1 MKDILREFEAVLRE
15 TSVCRMKGGEGRRVF
30 VRRRYDAE
38 IEDVWDAIT
47 SPERLRRWFSPVTGD
62 LRLGG
67 SYQIE
72 GNAGGTIL
80 RCEPPRLLA
89 LSWLMGGGDP
99 DSSLVEVRLAEA
111 GAGKTNLELEHT
123 AIVPPEMWGQFGPG
137 AVGVGWDLGLLG
149 LALHL
154 VGESVAPSEHNT
166 WTATPEAREF
176 VSRASAAWGAAHEA
190 SGASPA
196 EAAAGAAA
204 TKKFYTPPDPPA

>member
-1 MKDILREFEAVLRE
+1 MKDILRELEAVQRE
-15 TSVCRMKGGEGRRVF
+15 TSQRRMKGGDGHRVF
-30 VRRRYDAE
+30 LRRSYDAE

-47 SPERLRRWFSPVTGD
+47 TPERIRRWFSPVTGE

-67 SYQIE
+67 SYQVQ

-89 LSWLMGGGDP
+89 LSWVMGNADP
-99 DSSLVEVRLAEA
+99 EASLVEVRLAEA

-137 AVGVGWDLGLLG
+137 AVGVGWDLTVLG

-154 VGESVAPSEHNT
+154 LGESVDPSQQDR
-166 WTATPEAREF
+166 WSASPEAREF
-176 VSRASAAWGAAHEA
+176 VTRAAAAWRAAHEA

-196 EAAAGAAA
+196 EAAAAAAA
-204 TKKFYTPPDPPA
+204 TTKFYAPDPPA